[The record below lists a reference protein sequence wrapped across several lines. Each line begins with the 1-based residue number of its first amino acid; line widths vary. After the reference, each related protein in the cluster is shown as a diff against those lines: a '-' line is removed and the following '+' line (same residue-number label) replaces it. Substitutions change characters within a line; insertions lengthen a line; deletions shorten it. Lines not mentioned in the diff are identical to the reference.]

1 VTPAGP
7 GYPRRR
13 IPALCAAAGARTT
26 NTTACMALASSV
38 LKRQWRRPSPAGPGL
53 SLRPAVLCLRLY
65 AQWQRSTVS
74 ECDGPGPG
82 SAAAGGL
89 GGSTQRTPTA
99 AASGGGPARA
109 RQPES
114 HKFLLSL
121 SRRAQCAVASTG
133 ALQVMPVP
141 RSVSGSNHRVTVTV
155 AGGAPGAASHGQGLM
170 MPGQ

>member
-1 VTPAGP
+1 MTPAGP

-13 IPALCAAAGARTT
+13 IPALCAAGARTA
-26 NTTACMALASSV
+26 NTTACMALARASSV

-99 AASGGGPARA
+99 AGGGPARA

-155 AGGAPGAASHGQGLM
+155 AGGAPGAASHGHGLM